1 MIVIIIISHLFW
13 KACVDRGY
21 YNLGEGNTRDTNLFS
36 WATTGRMV
44 VCKLID
50 LTVQLDHVF
59 SLCSFFSCFKH
70 KYEEK
75 VKKSEFLKK
84 IEFKNQNYVRQ
95 KTKIILNKT

>member
-1 MIVIIIISHLFW
+1 MIITVTYFGRHVWTGDIIISGKETQGIQIYSHGLQQ
-13 KACVDRGY
+13 
-21 YNLGEGNTRDTNLFS
+21 GN
-36 WATTGRMV
+36 WMV
-44 VCKLID
+44 VCKLIN

-59 SLCSFFSCFKH
+59 SLCSFFSSFKH

-75 VKKSEFLKK
+75 VQKSEFLKK